1 MFFIYDYNERSL
13 LIMTP
18 QLLLQGFA
26 IVLFLQWLATLII
39 AQLGISFPAPL
50 LGMLLLFLLL
60 HYKVIP
66 LSIVEGFCD
75 LLISK
80 MGILFLPAA
89 VGIIL
94 YLDLVKAELVPFL
107 ATVIL
112 GSLVILLGTAKFTEL
127 LIRLQGGKR

>member
-1 MFFIYDYNERSL
+1 
-13 LIMTP
+13 MTP
-18 QLLLQGFA
+18 NLLLQGIA
-26 IVLFLQWLATLII
+26 IVLFIQWIATLVISYI
-39 AQLGISFPAPL
+39 GITFPAPL
-50 LGMLLLFLLL
+50 LGMLILFLLL
-60 HYKVIP
+60 HFKIIP

-94 YLDLVKAELVPFL
+94 YLDLVKLELLPFL

-112 GSLVILLGTAKFTEL
+112 GSLVILLGTAKFTEF
-127 LIRLQGGKR
+127 LIKLQGGQH

>member
-1 MFFIYDYNERSL
+1 
-13 LIMTP
+13 MTP

-26 IVLFLQWLATLII
+26 ILLFIQWIATII
-39 AQLGISFPAPL
+39 ISFLGITFPAPL

-60 HYKVIP
+60 HFKVIP
-66 LSIVEGFCD
+66 VSVVEGLCD

-112 GSLVILLGTAKFTEL
+112 GSIIILLGTAKFTEL
-127 LIRLQGGKR
+127 LIRYQGGKR